1 MELLKQLIT
10 RILGSGLLSTAL
22 VLVRAVTVLMVLYV
36 IWRCYTSFKKGQRR
50 KDPVVMLEDA
60 ATGAHF
66 PVLYWEN
73 SIGRSR
79 SCDIQIPDN
88 SVSRDHAVLMRRE
101 EGWFVCDTGSH
112 AGTRVRNKQ
121 ITEPTLVQIG
131 DKIRMGSTT
140 LTLRNASDVPQK
152 KRSMFTGFSKE
163 AASPFK
169 LMLVVTLV
177 QMSLTLQLM
186 IGTGEFRLYPAAPF
200 VILFTASWVL
210 YFFSRRILKRV
221 SFEIET
227 VGLLLS
233 SIGILLLSGE
243 GLDTVKMQIAAFG
256 IGIVLFCFLV
266 WFMSDLER
274 VMKLRLYIAIGAI
287 LLFVANLVLGKDFN
301 GSRNWIFIGPFSFQP
316 SEFIKI
322 AFVFVGASTLDHLQT
337 KKNITEFIVFAAIC
351 LAFLFLMRDF
361 GTALI
366 FFACFL
372 IIAFMR
378 SGSFRTI
385 FLILAAACFGVFLIL
400 QFKPYVAQ
408 RFSGW
413 MHVWEHTQDSLGYQQ
428 VRTMTYIASG
438 GLFGLGLG
446 NGILKYV
453 AAGDS
458 DLAWQYHY
466 MLNEYRLHEKL
477 CGFVFTEF
485 HDVVNEF
492 NGYYRI
498 DNTDKDFG
506 YQDFCRGMSLCDLH
520 AADFLAVDC
529 PPMQTVAPGAAV
541 AVPLVLSSFSDAHH
555 GETCSVEWE
564 LWHDGLQ
571 GRVCDGQGAFALPE
585 FGWGTTSLP
594 ALTVTMPQENAAA
607 VLSLYLK
614 DSAGNV
620 IMRNF
625 TTFDVRAALPETMVE
640 IPVCQGKTQG
650 FALVWNALMDD
661 KLCMGGEGEVS
672 YEIAL
677 PAQASALRD
686 LTIYLE
692 ASSKRVLSKDRKD
705 IGAAEADL
713 GFMRGYRVDRGAFE
727 NSYWMTDESRLPST
741 VDVLING
748 EAVQTLFLE
757 NDWADARGMLS
768 WHRQPNPR
776 KLDEAGSFGEQKR
789 IAVPSRLLP
798 GIQSAG
804 KFTLTLRVRGEG
816 GLALAEE
823 VVRLCDEPN
832 HFQFVYDV
840 NDSIEDKLNAI
851 ATKVYH
857 ADGVVIAASAKKQL
871 KQLTELG
878 FDKLPI
884 CMAKTQFSF
893 SDDASKLGAPR
904 GFKITVRDLKVNAGA
919 GFLVAK
925 TGDIMTMPGLPKVPS
940 AEKIDVDENG
950 KITGLF

>member
-200 VILFTASWVL
+200 VILFTASWAL

-287 LLFVANLVLGKDFN
+287 LLFVANLVLGKDVN

-458 DLAWQYHY
+458 DLVFG
-466 MLNEYRLHEKL
+466 MLCEEQGLL
-477 CGFVFTEF
+477 M
-485 HDVVNEF
+485 
-492 NGYYRI
+492 
-498 DNTDKDFG
+498 
-506 YQDFCRGMSLCDLH
+506 GM
-520 AADFLAVDC
+520 
-529 PPMQTVAPGAAV
+529 
-541 AVPLVLSSFSDAHH
+541 
-555 GETCSVEWE
+555 
-564 LWHDGLQ
+564 
-571 GRVCDGQGAFALPE
+571 
-585 FGWGTTSLP
+585 
-594 ALTVTMPQENAAA
+594 A
-607 VLSLYLK
+607 VL
-614 DSAGNV
+614 
-620 IMRNF
+620 
-625 TTFDVRAALPETMVE
+625 
-640 IPVCQGKTQG
+640 
-650 FALVWNALMDD
+650 FALVLFILYARSDVTRSRSTFYAIAACAVSGMLLFQAALNVFGPTDV
-661 KLCMGGEGEVS
+661 LPLTGVTLPFISAGGSSMISVWGLL
-672 YEIAL
+672 AFL
-677 PAQASALRD
+677 KASDER
-686 LTIYLE
+686 TY
-692 ASSKRVLSKDRKD
+692 
-705 IGAAEADL
+705 AARRAGRHPKGEADEDTIS
-713 GFMRGYRVDRGAFE
+713 FTPPRYSPNDPPTPRPRVNTRAENTAPREYPRRKHGPAF
-727 NSYWMTDESRLPST
+727 
-741 VDVLING
+741 
-748 EAVQTLFLE
+748 
-757 NDWADARGMLS
+757 
-768 WHRQPNPR
+768 PR
-776 KLDEAGSFGEQKR
+776 RIPRPYFRRKPLAGSAPYTQK
-789 IAVPSRLLP
+789 
-798 GIQSAG
+798 GW
-804 KFTLTLRVRGEG
+804 
-816 GLALAEE
+816 
-823 VVRLCDEPN
+823 
-832 HFQFVYDV
+832 
-840 NDSIEDKLNAI
+840 
-851 ATKVYH
+851 
-857 ADGVVIAASAKKQL
+857 
-871 KQLTELG
+871 
-878 FDKLPI
+878 
-884 CMAKTQFSF
+884 
-893 SDDASKLGAPR
+893 
-904 GFKITVRDLKVNAGA
+904 
-919 GFLVAK
+919 
-925 TGDIMTMPGLPKVPS
+925 
-940 AEKIDVDENG
+940 
-950 KITGLF
+950 

>member
-131 DKIRMGSTT
+131 DKIHMGSTT

-287 LLFVANLVLGKDFN
+287 LLFVANLVLGKDVN

-458 DLAWQYHY
+458 DLVFG
-466 MLNEYRLHEKL
+466 MLCEEQGLL
-477 CGFVFTEF
+477 M
-485 HDVVNEF
+485 
-492 NGYYRI
+492 
-498 DNTDKDFG
+498 
-506 YQDFCRGMSLCDLH
+506 GM
-520 AADFLAVDC
+520 
-529 PPMQTVAPGAAV
+529 
-541 AVPLVLSSFSDAHH
+541 
-555 GETCSVEWE
+555 
-564 LWHDGLQ
+564 
-571 GRVCDGQGAFALPE
+571 
-585 FGWGTTSLP
+585 
-594 ALTVTMPQENAAA
+594 A
-607 VLSLYLK
+607 VL
-614 DSAGNV
+614 
-620 IMRNF
+620 
-625 TTFDVRAALPETMVE
+625 
-640 IPVCQGKTQG
+640 
-650 FALVWNALMDD
+650 FALVLFILYARSDVTRSRSTFYAIAACAVSGMLLFQAALNVFGPTDV
-661 KLCMGGEGEVS
+661 LPLTGVTLPFISAGGSSMISVWGLLAFLKASDERTYAARRAGRHPKGEAD
-672 YEIAL
+672 E
-677 PAQASALRD
+677 D
-686 LTIYLE
+686 TISFTPPRY
-692 ASSKRVLSKDRKD
+692 SPNDPPTPRPRVNTRAENTAPRSRGAYRVHISEENLSPGQSRTRRKD
-705 IGAAEADL
+705 G
-713 GFMRGYRVDRGAFE
+713 DR
-727 NSYWMTDESRLPST
+727 R
-741 VDVLING
+741 
-748 EAVQTLFLE
+748 
-757 NDWADARGMLS
+757 
-768 WHRQPNPR
+768 
-776 KLDEAGSFGEQKR
+776 
-789 IAVPSRLLP
+789 
-798 GIQSAG
+798 
-804 KFTLTLRVRGEG
+804 
-816 GLALAEE
+816 
-823 VVRLCDEPN
+823 
-832 HFQFVYDV
+832 
-840 NDSIEDKLNAI
+840 
-851 ATKVYH
+851 
-857 ADGVVIAASAKKQL
+857 
-871 KQLTELG
+871 
-878 FDKLPI
+878 
-884 CMAKTQFSF
+884 
-893 SDDASKLGAPR
+893 
-904 GFKITVRDLKVNAGA
+904 
-919 GFLVAK
+919 
-925 TGDIMTMPGLPKVPS
+925 
-940 AEKIDVDENG
+940 
-950 KITGLF
+950 

>member
-140 LTLRNASDVPQK
+140 LTLCNASDVPQK

-287 LLFVANLVLGKDFN
+287 LLFVANLVLGKDVN

-458 DLAWQYHY
+458 DLVFG
-466 MLNEYRLHEKL
+466 MLCEEQGLL
-477 CGFVFTEF
+477 T
-485 HDVVNEF
+485 
-492 NGYYRI
+492 
-498 DNTDKDFG
+498 
-506 YQDFCRGMSLCDLH
+506 GM
-520 AADFLAVDC
+520 
-529 PPMQTVAPGAAV
+529 
-541 AVPLVLSSFSDAHH
+541 
-555 GETCSVEWE
+555 
-564 LWHDGLQ
+564 
-571 GRVCDGQGAFALPE
+571 
-585 FGWGTTSLP
+585 
-594 ALTVTMPQENAAA
+594 A
-607 VLSLYLK
+607 VL
-614 DSAGNV
+614 
-620 IMRNF
+620 
-625 TTFDVRAALPETMVE
+625 
-640 IPVCQGKTQG
+640 
-650 FALVWNALMDD
+650 FALVLFILYARSDVTRSRSTFYAIAACAVSGMLLFQAALNVFGPTDV
-661 KLCMGGEGEVS
+661 LPLTGVTLPFISAGGSSMISVWGLLAFLKASDERTYAARRAGRHPKGEAD
-672 YEIAL
+672 E
-677 PAQASALRD
+677 D
-686 LTIYLE
+686 TISFTPPRY
-692 ASSKRVLSKDRKD
+692 SPNDPPTPRPRVNTRAENTAPRSRGAYRVHISEENLSPGQPRTHRKD
-705 IGAAEADL
+705 G
-713 GFMRGYRVDRGAFE
+713 DR
-727 NSYWMTDESRLPST
+727 R
-741 VDVLING
+741 
-748 EAVQTLFLE
+748 
-757 NDWADARGMLS
+757 
-768 WHRQPNPR
+768 
-776 KLDEAGSFGEQKR
+776 
-789 IAVPSRLLP
+789 
-798 GIQSAG
+798 
-804 KFTLTLRVRGEG
+804 
-816 GLALAEE
+816 
-823 VVRLCDEPN
+823 
-832 HFQFVYDV
+832 
-840 NDSIEDKLNAI
+840 
-851 ATKVYH
+851 
-857 ADGVVIAASAKKQL
+857 
-871 KQLTELG
+871 
-878 FDKLPI
+878 
-884 CMAKTQFSF
+884 
-893 SDDASKLGAPR
+893 
-904 GFKITVRDLKVNAGA
+904 
-919 GFLVAK
+919 
-925 TGDIMTMPGLPKVPS
+925 
-940 AEKIDVDENG
+940 
-950 KITGLF
+950 

>member
-287 LLFVANLVLGKDFN
+287 LLFVANLVFGKDVS

-446 NGILKYV
+446 NGNLKYV

-458 DLAWQYHY
+458 DLVFG
-466 MLNEYRLHEKL
+466 MLCEEQGLL
-477 CGFVFTEF
+477 M
-485 HDVVNEF
+485 
-492 NGYYRI
+492 
-498 DNTDKDFG
+498 
-506 YQDFCRGMSLCDLH
+506 GM
-520 AADFLAVDC
+520 
-529 PPMQTVAPGAAV
+529 
-541 AVPLVLSSFSDAHH
+541 
-555 GETCSVEWE
+555 
-564 LWHDGLQ
+564 
-571 GRVCDGQGAFALPE
+571 
-585 FGWGTTSLP
+585 
-594 ALTVTMPQENAAA
+594 A
-607 VLSLYLK
+607 VL
-614 DSAGNV
+614 
-620 IMRNF
+620 
-625 TTFDVRAALPETMVE
+625 
-640 IPVCQGKTQG
+640 
-650 FALVWNALMDD
+650 FALVLFILYARSDVTRSRSTFYAIAACAVSGMLLFQAALNVFGPTDV
-661 KLCMGGEGEVS
+661 LPLTGVTLPFISAGGSSMISVWGLLAFLKASDERTYAARRAGRHPKGEAD
-672 YEIAL
+672 E
-677 PAQASALRD
+677 D
-686 LTIYLE
+686 TISFTPPRY
-692 ASSKRVLSKDRKD
+692 SPNDPPTPRPRVNTRAENTAPRSRGAYRVHISEENLSPGQSRTRRKD
-705 IGAAEADL
+705 G
-713 GFMRGYRVDRGAFE
+713 DR
-727 NSYWMTDESRLPST
+727 R
-741 VDVLING
+741 
-748 EAVQTLFLE
+748 
-757 NDWADARGMLS
+757 
-768 WHRQPNPR
+768 
-776 KLDEAGSFGEQKR
+776 
-789 IAVPSRLLP
+789 
-798 GIQSAG
+798 
-804 KFTLTLRVRGEG
+804 
-816 GLALAEE
+816 
-823 VVRLCDEPN
+823 
-832 HFQFVYDV
+832 
-840 NDSIEDKLNAI
+840 
-851 ATKVYH
+851 
-857 ADGVVIAASAKKQL
+857 
-871 KQLTELG
+871 
-878 FDKLPI
+878 
-884 CMAKTQFSF
+884 
-893 SDDASKLGAPR
+893 
-904 GFKITVRDLKVNAGA
+904 
-919 GFLVAK
+919 
-925 TGDIMTMPGLPKVPS
+925 
-940 AEKIDVDENG
+940 
-950 KITGLF
+950 

>member
-1 MELLKQLIT
+1 MEFLKQLIT

-22 VLVRAVTVLMVLYV
+22 VFVRAVTVLMVLYV

-287 LLFVANLVLGKDFN
+287 LLFVANLVLGKDVN

-446 NGILKYV
+446 NSILKYV

-458 DLAWQYHY
+458 DLVFG
-466 MLNEYRLHEKL
+466 MLCEEQGLL
-477 CGFVFTEF
+477 M
-485 HDVVNEF
+485 
-492 NGYYRI
+492 
-498 DNTDKDFG
+498 
-506 YQDFCRGMSLCDLH
+506 GM
-520 AADFLAVDC
+520 
-529 PPMQTVAPGAAV
+529 
-541 AVPLVLSSFSDAHH
+541 
-555 GETCSVEWE
+555 
-564 LWHDGLQ
+564 
-571 GRVCDGQGAFALPE
+571 
-585 FGWGTTSLP
+585 
-594 ALTVTMPQENAAA
+594 A
-607 VLSLYLK
+607 VL
-614 DSAGNV
+614 
-620 IMRNF
+620 
-625 TTFDVRAALPETMVE
+625 
-640 IPVCQGKTQG
+640 
-650 FALVWNALMDD
+650 FALVLFILYARSDVTRSRSTFYAIAACAVSGMLLFQAALNVFGPTDV
-661 KLCMGGEGEVS
+661 LPLTGVTLPFISAGGSSMISVWGLLAFLKASDERTYAARRAGRHPKGEVD
-672 YEIAL
+672 E
-677 PAQASALRD
+677 D
-686 LTIYLE
+686 TISFTPPRY
-692 ASSKRVLSKDRKD
+692 SPNDPPTPQPRVNTRAENTAPRSRGAYRVHISEENLSPGQSRTRRKD
-705 IGAAEADL
+705 G
-713 GFMRGYRVDRGAFE
+713 DR
-727 NSYWMTDESRLPST
+727 R
-741 VDVLING
+741 
-748 EAVQTLFLE
+748 
-757 NDWADARGMLS
+757 
-768 WHRQPNPR
+768 
-776 KLDEAGSFGEQKR
+776 
-789 IAVPSRLLP
+789 
-798 GIQSAG
+798 
-804 KFTLTLRVRGEG
+804 
-816 GLALAEE
+816 
-823 VVRLCDEPN
+823 
-832 HFQFVYDV
+832 
-840 NDSIEDKLNAI
+840 
-851 ATKVYH
+851 
-857 ADGVVIAASAKKQL
+857 
-871 KQLTELG
+871 
-878 FDKLPI
+878 
-884 CMAKTQFSF
+884 
-893 SDDASKLGAPR
+893 
-904 GFKITVRDLKVNAGA
+904 
-919 GFLVAK
+919 
-925 TGDIMTMPGLPKVPS
+925 
-940 AEKIDVDENG
+940 
-950 KITGLF
+950 

>member
-1 MELLKQLIT
+1 MEFLKQLIT

-22 VLVRAVTVLMVLYV
+22 VLARAVTVLMVLYV

-243 GLDTVKMQIAAFG
+243 GLG
-256 IGIVLFCFLV
+256 
-266 WFMSDLER
+266 
-274 VMKLRLYIAIGAI
+274 IAIGAI
-287 LLFVANLVLGKDFN
+287 LLFVANLVLGKDVN

-458 DLAWQYHY
+458 DLVFG
-466 MLNEYRLHEKL
+466 MLCEEQGLL
-477 CGFVFTEF
+477 M
-485 HDVVNEF
+485 
-492 NGYYRI
+492 
-498 DNTDKDFG
+498 
-506 YQDFCRGMSLCDLH
+506 GM
-520 AADFLAVDC
+520 
-529 PPMQTVAPGAAV
+529 
-541 AVPLVLSSFSDAHH
+541 
-555 GETCSVEWE
+555 
-564 LWHDGLQ
+564 
-571 GRVCDGQGAFALPE
+571 
-585 FGWGTTSLP
+585 
-594 ALTVTMPQENAAA
+594 A
-607 VLSLYLK
+607 VL
-614 DSAGNV
+614 
-620 IMRNF
+620 
-625 TTFDVRAALPETMVE
+625 
-640 IPVCQGKTQG
+640 
-650 FALVWNALMDD
+650 FALVLFILYARSDVTRSRSTFYAIAACAVSGMLLFQAALNVFGPTDV
-661 KLCMGGEGEVS
+661 LPLTGVTLPFISAGGSSMISVWGLLAFLKASDERTYAARRAGRHPKGEAD
-672 YEIAL
+672 E
-677 PAQASALRD
+677 D
-686 LTIYLE
+686 TISFTPPRY
-692 ASSKRVLSKDRKD
+692 SPNDPPTPRPRVDTRAENTAPRSRGAYRVHISEENLSPGQSRTRRKD
-705 IGAAEADL
+705 G
-713 GFMRGYRVDRGAFE
+713 DR
-727 NSYWMTDESRLPST
+727 R
-741 VDVLING
+741 
-748 EAVQTLFLE
+748 
-757 NDWADARGMLS
+757 
-768 WHRQPNPR
+768 
-776 KLDEAGSFGEQKR
+776 
-789 IAVPSRLLP
+789 
-798 GIQSAG
+798 
-804 KFTLTLRVRGEG
+804 
-816 GLALAEE
+816 
-823 VVRLCDEPN
+823 
-832 HFQFVYDV
+832 
-840 NDSIEDKLNAI
+840 
-851 ATKVYH
+851 
-857 ADGVVIAASAKKQL
+857 
-871 KQLTELG
+871 
-878 FDKLPI
+878 
-884 CMAKTQFSF
+884 
-893 SDDASKLGAPR
+893 
-904 GFKITVRDLKVNAGA
+904 
-919 GFLVAK
+919 
-925 TGDIMTMPGLPKVPS
+925 
-940 AEKIDVDENG
+940 
-950 KITGLF
+950 

>member
-287 LLFVANLVLGKDFN
+287 LLFVANLVFGKDVN

-413 MHVWEHTQDSLGYQQ
+413 MHVWEHAQDSLGYQQ

-458 DLAWQYHY
+458 DLVFG
-466 MLNEYRLHEKL
+466 MLCEEQGLL
-477 CGFVFTEF
+477 M
-485 HDVVNEF
+485 
-492 NGYYRI
+492 
-498 DNTDKDFG
+498 
-506 YQDFCRGMSLCDLH
+506 GM
-520 AADFLAVDC
+520 
-529 PPMQTVAPGAAV
+529 
-541 AVPLVLSSFSDAHH
+541 
-555 GETCSVEWE
+555 
-564 LWHDGLQ
+564 
-571 GRVCDGQGAFALPE
+571 
-585 FGWGTTSLP
+585 
-594 ALTVTMPQENAAA
+594 A
-607 VLSLYLK
+607 VL
-614 DSAGNV
+614 
-620 IMRNF
+620 
-625 TTFDVRAALPETMVE
+625 
-640 IPVCQGKTQG
+640 
-650 FALVWNALMDD
+650 FALVLFILYARSDVTRSRSTFYAIAACAVSGMLLFQAALNVFGPTDV
-661 KLCMGGEGEVS
+661 LPLTGVTLPFISAGGSSMISVWGLLAFLKASDERTYAARRAGRHPKGEAD
-672 YEIAL
+672 E
-677 PAQASALRD
+677 D
-686 LTIYLE
+686 TISFTPPRY
-692 ASSKRVLSKDRKD
+692 SPNDPPTPRPRVNTRAENTAPRSRGAYRVHISEENLSPGQSCTRRKD
-705 IGAAEADL
+705 G
-713 GFMRGYRVDRGAFE
+713 DR
-727 NSYWMTDESRLPST
+727 R
-741 VDVLING
+741 
-748 EAVQTLFLE
+748 
-757 NDWADARGMLS
+757 
-768 WHRQPNPR
+768 
-776 KLDEAGSFGEQKR
+776 
-789 IAVPSRLLP
+789 
-798 GIQSAG
+798 
-804 KFTLTLRVRGEG
+804 
-816 GLALAEE
+816 
-823 VVRLCDEPN
+823 
-832 HFQFVYDV
+832 
-840 NDSIEDKLNAI
+840 
-851 ATKVYH
+851 
-857 ADGVVIAASAKKQL
+857 
-871 KQLTELG
+871 
-878 FDKLPI
+878 
-884 CMAKTQFSF
+884 
-893 SDDASKLGAPR
+893 
-904 GFKITVRDLKVNAGA
+904 
-919 GFLVAK
+919 
-925 TGDIMTMPGLPKVPS
+925 
-940 AEKIDVDENG
+940 
-950 KITGLF
+950 

>member
-140 LTLRNASDVPQK
+140 LTLRNTSDVPQK

-287 LLFVANLVLGKDFN
+287 LLFVANLVLGKDVN

-458 DLAWQYHY
+458 DLVFG
-466 MLNEYRLHEKL
+466 MLCEEQGLL
-477 CGFVFTEF
+477 M
-485 HDVVNEF
+485 
-492 NGYYRI
+492 
-498 DNTDKDFG
+498 
-506 YQDFCRGMSLCDLH
+506 GM
-520 AADFLAVDC
+520 
-529 PPMQTVAPGAAV
+529 
-541 AVPLVLSSFSDAHH
+541 
-555 GETCSVEWE
+555 
-564 LWHDGLQ
+564 
-571 GRVCDGQGAFALPE
+571 
-585 FGWGTTSLP
+585 
-594 ALTVTMPQENAAA
+594 A
-607 VLSLYLK
+607 VL
-614 DSAGNV
+614 
-620 IMRNF
+620 
-625 TTFDVRAALPETMVE
+625 
-640 IPVCQGKTQG
+640 
-650 FALVWNALMDD
+650 FALVLFILYARSDVTRSRSTFYAIAACAVSGMLLFQAALNVFGPTDV
-661 KLCMGGEGEVS
+661 LPLTGVTLPFISAGGSSMISVWGLLAFLKASDERTYAARRAGRHPKGEAD
-672 YEIAL
+672 E
-677 PAQASALRD
+677 D
-686 LTIYLE
+686 TISFTPPRY
-692 ASSKRVLSKDRKD
+692 SPNDPPTPRPRVNTRAENTAPRSRGTYRVHISEENLSPGQSRTRRKD
-705 IGAAEADL
+705 G
-713 GFMRGYRVDRGAFE
+713 DR
-727 NSYWMTDESRLPST
+727 R
-741 VDVLING
+741 
-748 EAVQTLFLE
+748 
-757 NDWADARGMLS
+757 
-768 WHRQPNPR
+768 
-776 KLDEAGSFGEQKR
+776 
-789 IAVPSRLLP
+789 
-798 GIQSAG
+798 
-804 KFTLTLRVRGEG
+804 
-816 GLALAEE
+816 
-823 VVRLCDEPN
+823 
-832 HFQFVYDV
+832 
-840 NDSIEDKLNAI
+840 
-851 ATKVYH
+851 
-857 ADGVVIAASAKKQL
+857 
-871 KQLTELG
+871 
-878 FDKLPI
+878 
-884 CMAKTQFSF
+884 
-893 SDDASKLGAPR
+893 
-904 GFKITVRDLKVNAGA
+904 
-919 GFLVAK
+919 
-925 TGDIMTMPGLPKVPS
+925 
-940 AEKIDVDENG
+940 
-950 KITGLF
+950 